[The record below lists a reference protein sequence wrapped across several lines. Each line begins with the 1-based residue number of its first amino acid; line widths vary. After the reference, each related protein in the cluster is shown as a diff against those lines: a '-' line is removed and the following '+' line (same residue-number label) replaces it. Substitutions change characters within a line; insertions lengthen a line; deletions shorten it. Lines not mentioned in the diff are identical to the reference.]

1 MAGTETDRLLEK
13 LVKEV
18 EAAVHALYRGEV
30 RQQTAQTRS
39 GSILREAKVA
49 MQALI
54 DSGGGAN
61 ANAGAQAR
69 PSAGIASPRP
79 SAAAPIVSGGAA
91 GLTREE
97 GEAVQKCITAWL
109 PMGNPRDAAPDS
121 KCIAAMREL
130 TPTWGQRE
138 KAREAIKRI
147 SQP

>member
-1 MAGTETDRLLEK
+1 MAGSETDRVLEK
-13 LVKEV
+13 LVKDV

-39 GSILREAKVA
+39 GSILRDAKVA
-49 MQALI
+49 MQALVERG
-54 DSGGGAN
+54 SGAD
-61 ANAGAQAR
+61 AAVPAR
-69 PSAGIASPRP
+69 PSSGIASARP
-79 SAAAPIVSGGAA
+79 SAAAVAVSGGAA
-91 GLTREE
+91 GLTRDE
-97 GEAVQKCITAWL
+97 GESVQKCITAWL

>member
-1 MAGTETDRLLEK
+1 MAGTETDRVLEK

-61 ANAGAQAR
+61 AGAPAR
-69 PSAGIASPRP
+69 ASAGIVSPRP

-97 GEAVQKCITAWL
+97 GDAVQK
-109 PMGNPRDAAPDS
+109 
-121 KCIAAMREL
+121 
-130 TPTWGQRE
+130 
-138 KAREAIKRI
+138 
-147 SQP
+147 

>member
-1 MAGTETDRLLEK
+1 MAGSETDRVLEK

-49 MQALI
+49 MQALV
-54 DSGGGAN
+54 DSGGGAD
-61 ANAGAQAR
+61 AGAPAR
-69 PSAGIASPRP
+69 LSAANVSPRP
-79 SAAAPIVSGGAA
+79 SVAAPMVSGGAA
-91 GLTREE
+91 GLSREE
-97 GEAVQKCITAWL
+97 GEAVQKCITGWL
-109 PMGNPRDAAPDS
+109 PMGSPRDAAPDS

>member
-1 MAGTETDRLLEK
+1 MAGTETDRVLEK
-13 LVKEV
+13 LVKDV

-39 GSILREAKVA
+39 GSILRDAKVA

-54 DSGGGAN
+54 ESGGGAN
-61 ANAGAQAR
+61 ASVPAR
-69 PSAGIASPRP
+69 PSSGIASPRP
-79 SAAAPIVSGGAA
+79 STAAPTVSGGAA

-109 PMGNPRDAAPDS
+109 PMGSPRDAAPDS

-130 TPTWGQRE
+130 TPSWGQRE